1 MSQKHKLKAPFL
13 LCHSAKSH
21 EKVYSSSMSHEEVYF
36 LDALASLDLKLSVSE
51 SVIYRTPSLVG
62 RQCWGKTILPRAG
75 YGLGTYRTVDIF
87 NFSLI
92 S

>member
-51 SVIYRTPSLVG
+51 
-62 RQCWGKTILPRAG
+62 
-75 YGLGTYRTVDIF
+75 
-87 NFSLI
+87 
-92 S
+92 

>member
-36 LDALASLDLKLSVSE
+36 IISKGRSSHGSV
-51 SVIYRTPSLVG
+51 
-62 RQCWGKTILPRAG
+62 
-75 YGLGTYRTVDIF
+75 
-87 NFSLI
+87 
-92 S
+92 